1 VIQIKTFA
9 DQDSARTLL
18 QDLAAARAEHVVHQV
33 DLTTSGGDG
42 LSAFEAREAEEF
54 PAYSEFRRWLGA
66 TVGQAL
72 LSFAGTVLASS
83 SVDDDGRVSI
93 SDEKLGE
100 SADKLDKRAG
110 LAQRLQWLVD
120 EIPSLQAFYRQ
131 LYDAEAVRAKALCAV
146 VDALDLGTPAGFK
159 RAVDLWPEMETIYLW
174 AQPGARI
181 ARLDPEAVEGAR
193 AALDRWAQRIA
204 EKEEEQVRARG
215 LASGDITPE
224 TDDDLRIGIAAAE
237 AEIDEIQAKLKATEK
252 AVADLRARQDDAS
265 TRLLG
270 LLQVAGER
278 GLE

>member
-1 VIQIKTFA
+1 
-9 DQDSARTLL
+9 
-18 QDLAAARAEHVVHQV
+18 
-33 DLTTSGGDG
+33 
-42 LSAFEAREAEEF
+42 
-54 PAYSEFRRWLGA
+54 
-66 TVGQAL
+66 
-72 LSFAGTVLASS
+72 
-83 SVDDDGRVSI
+83 
-93 SDEKLGE
+93 
-100 SADKLDKRAG
+100 
-110 LAQRLQWLVD
+110 
-120 EIPSLQAFYRQ
+120 
-131 LYDAEAVRAKALCAV
+131 
-146 VDALDLGTPAGFK
+146 
-159 RAVDLWPEMETIYLW
+159 METIYLW